1 MGNEILL
8 MSLTVSN
15 SHLTNEQ
22 EKMLCFG
29 ILPIAVFRVADIG
42 KKKKKAQSFE
52 SRYLLEIS
60 SIDPGTRIQIKTVSE
75 FIVKILQI
83 HFVQIFPASGIPDY
97 QLNTGLTST

>member
-42 KKKKKAQSFE
+42 KKKKKPN
-52 SRYLLEIS
+52 LLS
-60 SIDPGTRIQIKTVSE
+60 LDTC
-75 FIVKILQI
+75 
-83 HFVQIFPASGIPDY
+83 
-97 QLNTGLTST
+97 